1 MREEKD
7 YKLASYLSGM
17 SIEAL
22 KRSEADGPMCEG
34 VWSIVDCIL
43 KRCPAI
49 YECTGIIL
57 KD

>member
-7 YKLASYLSGM
+7 YKLASYLSGRT
-17 SIEAL
+17 IENL
-22 KRSEADGPMCEG
+22 KACEADGPMCEAS
-34 VWSIVDCIL
+34 WSIVDCIL

-49 YECTGIIL
+49 YECTGIEL

>member
-7 YKLASYLSGM
+7 YRLASYLSGM
-17 SIEAL
+17 SVDAL
-22 KRSEADGPMCEG
+22 KRSEVDGPMCES

-49 YECTGIIL
+49 YECTGIEL

>member
-7 YKLASYLSGM
+7 YRLASCLSGL

-22 KRSEADGPMCEG
+22 KRSETDGPMCEA

-49 YECTGIIL
+49 YECAGIEL

>member
-7 YKLASYLSGM
+7 YRLASYLSGM

-22 KRSEADGPMCEG
+22 KRCEADGPECEANL
-34 VWSIVDCIL
+34 SIVDCIL

-49 YECTGIIL
+49 YECTGIEL